1 MLPEPSAAEADSEGV
16 QPWMIAWLR
25 DRFKVCEC
33 LDFEVVACNETES
46 HAGAEVNAGR
56 GCLDCVV
63 FNVGISGHRL
73 DL

>member
-46 HAGAEVNAGR
+46 HAGAKVYA
-56 GCLDCVV
+56 
-63 FNVGISGHRL
+63 
-73 DL
+73 